1 MPAMREIL
9 PVVPGWSWERLWT
22 QPFDMSVTLMSD
34 LSSAPPPAQVRPA
47 ATPEAPR
54 DSLLMIAV
62 IIVAALYFAREVLI
76 PVTIAVLLS
85 FLLAPLVG
93 LLRRARIGR
102 TPAVLLAVVLALAVI
117 LGLGG
122 AIGAQVAGLVSE
134 IPYYSTTIEHK
145 VDTVRQ
151 MTLGRVNGLI
161 NRLGHQLSTVA
172 GQPPAASAPT
182 APAAGAAA
190 GNEQQP
196 VPVEIRQPSPTAL
209 DLATRYLSPA
219 LSPFATLGI
228 IIIVSIFV
236 LLQREDLRDR
246 LIRLVGSGDL
256 HSATLALDDG
266 GRRLSRYFLTQLA
279 INTGFGCI
287 IGVGLY
293 FIGVPHPELWG
304 ILSALLRF
312 VPYIGSLLSAVF
324 PVALAAA
331 VEPGWSMMIWTLALY
346 VVAEGLAGQVVEP
359 LLYGHSTG
367 LSPAAVV
374 IAAIFWSWMWGPIGL
389 VLSTPL
395 TLCLVVLGR
404 HVKRLEFLDVMLG
417 DRPAL
422 TPVESFY
429 QRVLAG
435 DADEARYHAET
446 LLKELSLSSY
456 YDEVALKG
464 LQLAAADARRGVL
477 HPDQL
482 ERIKDT
488 IIEVVADLSGHEDKP
503 PAAGAADKDPA
514 GTPEDEKALPKHPV
528 PDKIDPEAV
537 TIAPE
542 WRAPAAVLCIAG
554 RGPLDEAAAAM
565 LAQLLQ
571 KHGVGAR
578 LAAYD
583 MVSRAKLDALDAA
596 GVLMLCISY
605 LEISGNP
612 AYLRYLLE
620 RLKRRFPRLPILVG
634 LWPAA
639 DPVLKDPALRAQ
651 IGADYY
657 TTTLREAVEIC
668 VKAARSGPGGEPGPA
683 ARARDQVPAALA

>member
-1 MPAMREIL
+1 
-9 PVVPGWSWERLWT
+9 
-22 QPFDMSVTLMSD
+22 MSD
-34 LSSAPPPAQVRPA
+34 PSAVPPPPPAQVRPA
-47 ATPEAPR
+47 ATPEPAR
-54 DSLLMIAV
+54 DSLLMVGV
-62 IIVAALYFAREVLI
+62 IVVAALYFAREVLI
-76 PVTIAVLLS
+76 PVTIAILLS

-134 IPYYSTTIEHK
+134 IPYYSKTVEHK
-145 VDTVRQ
+145 IDMFRE
-151 MTLGRVNGLI
+151 MTLGRVNTLI
-161 NRLGHQLSTVA
+161 NRLGHQLSTVT
-172 GQPPAASAPT
+172 GQVPAASAPA
-182 APAAGAAA
+182 APATDTAA
-190 GNEQQP
+190 GTEQQP

-209 DLATRYLSPA
+209 DIATRYLSPA

-228 IIIVSIFV
+228 VFIVAIFV

-256 HSATLALDDG
+256 HSTTLALDDG
-266 GRRLSRYFLTQLA
+266 ARRLSRYFLTQLA
-279 INTGFGCI
+279 INSGFGCI

-293 FIGVPHPELWG
+293 FIGVPHPALWG

-331 VEPGWSMMIWTLALY
+331 VEPGWSMTVWTLALY
-346 VVAEGLAGQVVEP
+346 IVAEGLAGQAVEP

-374 IAAIFWSWMWGPIGL
+374 IAAIFWSWLWGPVGL

-446 LLKELSLSSY
+446 LLKERSLSTY

-464 LQLAAADARRGVL
+464 LQLAAADSRRGVL

-482 ERIKDT
+482 ERIKET
-488 IIEVVADLSGHEDKP
+488 ITEVVADLAGHEDEQ
-503 PAAGAADKDPA
+503 PAPGAADQDPA
-514 GTPEDEKALPKHPV
+514 GPPEDEKALPEHPIPKRV
-528 PDKIDPEAV
+528 EPEAKP
-537 TIAPE
+537 IAPE
-542 WRAPAAVLCIAG
+542 WGGRSAVLCIAG

-565 LAQLLQ
+565 LCQLLQ

-578 LAAYD
+578 LARYD
-583 MVSRAKLDALDAA
+583 AVSRANLAALDSA
-596 GVLMLCISY
+596 GVVMLCISY

-620 RLKRRFPRLPILVG
+620 RLKQRFPRLPVLVG
-634 LWPAA
+634 LWPAT
-639 DPVLKDPALRAQ
+639 DPVLGDRALRSE

-657 TTTLREAVEIC
+657 TTTLREAVDIC
-668 VKAARSGPGGEPGPA
+668 VEAARGGAPGELHSA
-683 ARARDQVPAALA
+683 AQPLDPVPAALA

>member
-1 MPAMREIL
+1 MP
-9 PVVPGWSWERLWT
+9 
-22 QPFDMSVTLMSD
+22 D
-34 LSSAPPPAQVRPA
+34 LSSAPPPAQVRA
-47 ATPEAPR
+47 AGTPESAR
-54 DSLLMIAV
+54 DSLLMAAV
-62 IIVAALYFAREVLI
+62 IVVAALYFAREVLI

-122 AIGAQVAGLVSE
+122 AIGAQVAGLVGE
-134 IPYYSTTIEHK
+134 IPYYSTTIERK
-145 VDTVRQ
+145 VDTVRE

-161 NRLGHQLSTVA
+161 NRLGHQLSTVP
-172 GQPPAASAPT
+172 GPPPAASVPT
-182 APAAGAAA
+182 APAKNTAAQ
-190 GNEQQP
+190 NEQQP
-196 VPVEIRQPSPTAL
+196 IPVEIRQPNPTAL

-228 IIIVSIFV
+228 VIIVAIFI

-246 LIRLVGSGDL
+246 LIRLIGSGDL
-256 HSATLALDDG
+256 HSTTLALDDG
-266 GRRLSRYFLTQLA
+266 ARRLSRYFLTQLA
-279 INTGFGCI
+279 INTGFGCVVGI
-287 IGVGLY
+287 GLY
-293 FIGVPHPELWG
+293 FIGVPHPTLWG

-324 PVALAAA
+324 PAALAAA
-331 VEPGWSMMIWTLALY
+331 VEPGWSMMLWTLALY
-346 VVAEGLAGQVVEP
+346 VVAEGIAGQAVEP

-374 IAAIFWSWMWGPIGL
+374 IAAIFWSWLWGPVGL

-446 LLKELSLSSY
+446 LLRELSLSSY

-482 ERIKDT
+482 ERIKET
-488 IIEVVADLSGHEDKP
+488 IIEVVGDLAGHEDEE
-503 PAAGAADKDPA
+503 PAAGAADQDPA
-514 GTPEDEKALPKHPV
+514 GPSEDEEALPKHPV
-528 PDKIDPEAV
+528 PDNAEAEARP
-537 TIAPE
+537 IAPE
-542 WRAPAAVLCIAG
+542 WRGPSAVLCIAG

-565 LAQLLQ
+565 LAQLLE
-571 KHGVGAR
+571 KHGIGAR
-578 LAAYD
+578 LAPYD
-583 MVSRAKLDALDAA
+583 AVSRANLDALDAA
-596 GVLMLCISY
+596 GVMMLCISY

-620 RLKRRFPRLPILVG
+620 RLKRRLQHRPILVG
-634 LWPAA
+634 MWPAA
-639 DPVLKDPALRAQ
+639 DPVLKDPALRRE

-657 TTTLREAVEIC
+657 TTTLREAVETC
-668 VKAARSGPGGEPGPA
+668 LEAARGGAPGEPGPA
-683 ARARDQVPAALA
+683 ARPRDPVPAALA